1 MISAATHSTPPL
13 QAAIS
18 DAAAAVAAAAES
30 QPSPPKVT
38 LADVIPAPLEA
49 PREAATSPLP
59 SPSTVPDLNVTGS
72 VATGL
77 VETPPPVID
86 TTATTV
92 ASGPAPV
99 ASAQDEEEAEEV
111 SVFGVSARHRHS
123 HPSVAVVRMTHMC
136 RPC

>member
-1 MISAATHSTPPL
+1 MISATTQSTPPL
-13 QAAIS
+13 QAALS
-18 DAAAAVAAAAES
+18 DAAAAIAAAAES
-30 QPSPPKVT
+30 QPPPTPVT
-38 LADVIPAPLEA
+38 LTDVIPAPVEA
-49 PREAATSPLP
+49 PREEATTPLP
-59 SPSTVPDLNVTGS
+59 RPSAVPDLNVTGS

-111 SVFGVSARHRHS
+111 SVFGVSDSPHRHG
-123 HPSVAVVRMTHMC
+123 RTI
-136 RPC
+136 PCV